1 MARKVIFDTD
11 PGVDDA
17 MALLLAHRHPAL
29 DLLGVTTVF
38 GNADIATVTRNALY
52 LKHLF
57 EIEAPVARGAGIGLA
72 LPLPAAPAAVHG
84 ANGLGDVALPDI
96 ALPAADARPAH
107 QFIADT
113 VRAHPGEVT
122 LICVGR
128 LTNLALALM
137 HAPDVAAL
145 VDKVVIMG
153 GAFGTGPAGGNVSP
167 VAEANIWGDP
177 HAADRVFAAPWRVK
191 AVGLD
196 VTRKTVF
203 TAADFARLRAAGGAA
218 GAFLDDVH
226 RHYLAFHSRFGLDGC
241 YVHDSSAVVAAIAP
255 ELFQM
260 TRGKVRVATEGAAL
274 GQTILRR
281 ADLPYP
287 PGLWDALPDQA
298 AATGVDAPAVCKLI
312 LDTLAPN

>member
-17 MALLLAHRHPAL
+17 MALLLAHRHTAL

-57 EIEAPVARGAGIGLA
+57 GIDAPVARGAGIGLA

-84 ANGLGDVALPDI
+84 ANGLGDVDLPDI
-96 ALPAADARPAH
+96 ALPDADPRPAH

-137 HAPDVAAL
+137 HAPDLPAL
-145 VDKVVIMG
+145 VAEVVIMG

-177 HAADRVFAAPWRVK
+177 HAADRVFAAPWRVT

-203 TAADFARLRAAGGAA
+203 TAADFGRLRDAGGAA
-218 GAFLDDVH
+218 GVFLGDVH
-226 RHYLAFHSRFGLDGC
+226 RHYLDFHTRFGLEGC

-255 ELFQM
+255 ELFQL

-287 PGLWDALPDQA
+287 PGPWDPLPEQA
-298 AATGVDAPAVCKLI
+298 AATGVDARAVCALI
-312 LDTLAPN
+312 LDTLAPG

>member
-11 PGVDDA
+11 PGVDDS

-52 LKHLF
+52 LKALF
-57 EIEAPVARGAGIGLA
+57 GFDAPVARGAGMALA
-72 LPLPAAPAAVHG
+72 LPLPPAPVAVHG
-84 ANGLGDVALPDI
+84 ENGLGDVNLPDI
-96 ALPAADARPAH
+96 ALPAADPRPAH
-107 QFIADT
+107 QFIVDT
-113 VRAHPGEVT
+113 ARAHPGEVT

-137 HAPDVAAL
+137 HAPDLPAI
-145 VDKVVIMG
+145 VDQVVIMG
-153 GAFGTGPAGGNVSP
+153 GAFGTGPTGGNVTP

-177 HAADRVFAAPWRVK
+177 HAADRVFGAPWKVT

-196 VTRKTVF
+196 VTRQTILS
-203 TAADFARLRAAGGAA
+203 APDFARLRKGGGAA

-226 RHYLAFHSRFGLDGC
+226 RHYLAFHNRFRLDGC

-260 TRGKVRVATEGAAL
+260 TRGKIRVATEGVGL

-281 ADLPYP
+281 ADLSYP
-287 PGLWDALPDQA
+287 PGPWDALPDQY
-298 AATGVDAPAVCKLI
+298 AATGVDAQAVCRMI
-312 LDTLAPN
+312 LDTLAPG

>member
-1 MARKVIFDTD
+1 MAKKVIFDTD

-57 EIEAPVARGAGIGLA
+57 GIDAPVARGAGMALA
-72 LPLPAAPAAVHG
+72 LPLPAAPVAVHG
-84 ANGLGDVALPDI
+84 ENGLGNVAVPQI
-96 ALPAADARPAH
+96 ALPRAESRPAH
-107 QFIADT
+107 QFITDM
-113 VRAHPGEVT
+113 VRANPGEVT

-128 LTNLALALM
+128 LTNLAMALM
-137 HAPDVAAL
+137 HTPDLPEL
-145 VDKVVIMG
+145 VDRVVIMG
-153 GAFGTGPAGGNVSP
+153 GAFGTGAAGGNVTP

-177 HAADRVFAAPWRVK
+177 HAADRVFAAPWKVT

-196 VTRKTVF
+196 VTRQTVF
-203 TAADFARLRAAGGAA
+203 TAADFDRLRQAGGAA
-218 GAFLDDVH
+218 GAFLDEVH
-226 RHYLAFHSRFGLDGC
+226 RHYLDFHIRFGLKGC

-255 ELFQM
+255 ELF
-260 TRGKVRVATEGAAL
+260 TLTHGKVRVATEGAAL

-281 ADLPYP
+281 TDLAYP
-287 PGLWDALPDQA
+287 PGPWDALPDQA
-298 AATGVDAPAVCKLI
+298 AATGVEAAAVCKLI
-312 LDTLAPN
+312 LDTLAPA